1 MLLLLNHNLQQR
13 SIPESQERQDLTVH
27 ELFVICTTMCFNFA
41 LAPDDVVLESNKN
54 SICFQP
60 TRST

>member
-27 ELFVICTTMCFNFA
+27 ELLVICTTMCFNFA
-41 LAPDDVVLESNKN
+41 LAP
-54 SICFQP
+54 
-60 TRST
+60 